1 MSTFVNHQRQS
12 SPDGFAQEDPGRRPQ
27 CTAHETR
34 ILQLVTVRGRQ
45 MRRHRHLRSSDDKQ
59 VRRKN
64 IRHGH
69 IQPPSAIALVC
80 DSETWVFPI

>member
-45 MRRHRHLRSSDDKQ
+45 TRRHRHLRLSADKQ
-59 VRRKN
+59 VRRQN
-64 IRHGH
+64 IFHGYIH
-69 IQPPSAIALVC
+69 PPSESTLVC
-80 DSETWVFPI
+80 DSETWVFHV